1 MGAVVKEEGRIAEM
15 EMMIE
20 IRAMAKAKSQKE
32 KVLILILESLK
43 VFVRGSKCKE
53 SNVAV

>member
-15 EMMIE
+15 EMIIE
-20 IRAMAKAKSQKE
+20 IRAMAKARSQKE
-32 KVLILILESLK
+32 KVLILILERLK

>member
-15 EMMIE
+15 EMIIE

>member
-15 EMMIE
+15 EMIIE
-20 IRAMAKAKSQKE
+20 IRAMAKARSQKE